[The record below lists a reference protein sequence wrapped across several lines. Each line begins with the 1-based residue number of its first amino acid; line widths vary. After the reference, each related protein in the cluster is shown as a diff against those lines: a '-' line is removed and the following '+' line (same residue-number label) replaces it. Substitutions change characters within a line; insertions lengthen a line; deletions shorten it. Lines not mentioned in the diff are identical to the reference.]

1 MGSESDES
9 PQKELNKEIS
19 EEISGV
25 RVNLKISGV
34 RVNLKLSAILLNKWG
49 QSKLKI
55 VSYTL

>member
-25 RVNLKISGV
+25 RNKWGQSKLK
-34 RVNLKLSAILLNKWG
+34 NKWG

-55 VSYTL
+55 VSYTLK